1 MALGPGDDGLVSIG
15 AQISIIINRSVTDV
29 FAVLSNVE
37 DTPKWSSNALEE
49 KMTSAGPVGVGST
62 RRAVVRSFGRTA
74 ENEAEVTEFEPNR
87 RIALQGISGA
97 FPFRVSMDFERV
109 AGGTRVDWTWDLAPR
124 GFLQLAGP
132 LLARV
137 FTWQFRKDLNSL
149 KDMMEAGAL

>member
-1 MALGPGDDGLVSIG
+1 MKAEVSIT
-15 AQISIIINRSVTDV
+15 IKRSVEDV

-62 RRAVVRSFGRTA
+62 RRAVVRSFGRTT

-87 RIALQGISGA
+87 KIALRGISGP

-109 AGGTRVDWTWDLAPR
+109 TGDTRVDWTWELAPR
-124 GFLQLAGP
+124 GFLKLAGP

-137 FTWQFRKDLNSL
+137 FTRQFRKDLNTL